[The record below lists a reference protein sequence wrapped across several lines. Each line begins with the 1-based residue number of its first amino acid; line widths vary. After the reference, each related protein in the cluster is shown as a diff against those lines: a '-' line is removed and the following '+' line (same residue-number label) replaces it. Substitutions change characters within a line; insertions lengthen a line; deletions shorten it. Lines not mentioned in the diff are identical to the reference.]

1 MVAKSKAVIVVALFF
16 NLSAYAEQV
25 HPRSFGPEAD
35 RYRGTG
41 DWQYENID
49 KDYGAGGTYQ
59 RKSLKGKRQWQNQW
73 WSSGTGPCYE
83 RWFFGWRWRCN

>member
-1 MVAKSKAVIVVALFF
+1 MTFAKAVILIVLIG
-16 NLSAYAEQV
+16 LPAYAEQV

-35 RYRGTG
+35 RYRGMG

-59 RKSLKGKRQWQNQW
+59 RKGLTGKRQWRNQW